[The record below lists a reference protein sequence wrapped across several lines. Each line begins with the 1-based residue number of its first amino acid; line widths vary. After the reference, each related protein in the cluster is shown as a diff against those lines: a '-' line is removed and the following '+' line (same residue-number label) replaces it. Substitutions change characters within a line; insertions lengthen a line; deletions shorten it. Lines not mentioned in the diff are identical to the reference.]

1 MNEIEKSTLSLIKL
15 ILMIFNGK
23 HSTISYDN
31 IININDDYHI
41 SLNKLKKEY
50 RITIK
55 NKYSIN
61 KDINILTLPAI
72 LFDNN
77 GHPFILAKCD
87 EQRVLIQKSGS
98 EKPEILNKKD
108 FLHLWNGYWMK
119 IEQKRSRFN
128 LHWFVPEF
136 IKQKQNLSEILL
148 FSFVLQILA
157 LISPLFVQVI
167 MDKVLVHQALSTLDV
182 LIFGLVA
189 AGLIEVILR
198 GLREYQ
204 YAHTAN
210 RIDIKLGLK
219 LVRHLF
225 GLPLLFFK
233 TRQVGAIVTRV
244 RELET
249 IREFLTGSMFTL
261 CIDVL
266 FMFVF
271 IYVMSLLSGMLTL
284 IFLGTIPFYA
294 LLAWWITP
302 KIEQA
307 VEQQFT
313 HAARNTAFLTE
324 TVAGSETLKS
334 LAAEPRFIRRWDSQT
349 ENMVSTGYDVQQWD
363 NRAGHLVMLL
373 QKVTSAMIIW
383 LGASEV
389 LSLHMTIGQLIA
401 FNMMVSHTQ
410 QPLTKLVQLW
420 GQFIRSRIAIEK
432 LGDMLNLPTERRSGE
447 ARAEN
452 ENENEGV
459 EGTETARSGERQVT
473 LQGAISFSDIV
484 FRYQPDLPPVIN
496 RFSLDIRAGE
506 TLGVVGASGSGKSTL
521 AGLLLRLYI
530 PEQGRIT
537 LDGIALQQIDV
548 ESLRQQA
555 GIVLQENFLFNKT
568 VKENIAQSRPVAAL
582 SEVIDAAKLA
592 GAHDFILK
600 LPLGYDTVIAEGG
613 QSLSGGQ
620 RQRLAIARTLLS
632 NPRILILD
640 EATSAL
646 DDESQAIIQANMA
659 EIAQGRTVITIA
671 HRLSTVRQ
679 CNRIIVLHQGQII
692 EQGSHEQLLQH
703 GRHYRKLW
711 QLQQELRQEQPL
723 KPEGSS
729 HV

>member
-1 MNEIEKSTLSLIKL
+1 MNEIEKTTLSLIKL
-15 ILMIFNGK
+15 IIMISNGE
-23 HSTISYDN
+23 HSIISDKNISNNNDN
-31 IININDDYHI
+31 YHI
-41 SLNKLKKEY
+41 SLNKLKKKHH
-50 RITIK
+50 ISIK
-55 NKYSIN
+55 NKRSIN
-61 KDINILTLPAI
+61 KKINTLSLPAI
-72 LFDNN
+72 LFDNDGN
-77 GHPFILAKCD
+77 PFILAKSD
-87 EQRVLIQKSGS
+87 EHRVLIQKPHQ
-98 EKPEILNKKD
+98 EKPEILDKADLINS
-108 FLHLWNGYWMK
+108 WSGRWIK
-119 IEQKRSRFN
+119 IKQNSSQFN
-128 LHWFVPEF
+128 IQWFIPEF
-136 IKQKQNLSEILL
+136 VRQKKNLSEILL

-157 LISPLFVQVI
+157 LISPLFLQVV

-182 LIFGLVA
+182 LIFGLVV
-189 AGLIEVILR
+189 AGLIEVVLR

-219 LVRHLF
+219 LVKHLF

-271 IYVMSLLSGMLTL
+271 IYVMSLISGTLTL
-284 IFLGTIPFYA
+284 IFLLTIPFYA

-302 KIEQA
+302 KIEKA
-307 VEQQFT
+307 VEKQFT
-313 HAARNTAFLTE
+313 HAALNTSFLTE
-324 TVAGSETLKS
+324 TVAGAETLKS
-334 LAAEPRFIRRWDSQT
+334 LAAEPRFTHRWDSQT
-349 ENMVSTGYDVQQWD
+349 ENMVSTSYEVQQWD
-363 NRAGHLVMLL
+363 NRSSHLVMLL
-373 QKVTSAMIIW
+373 QKVTSAIIIW

-401 FNMMVSHTQ
+401 FNMMVNHTE

-420 GQFIRSRIAIEK
+420 GQFIRSRIAIDK
-432 LGDMLNLPTERRSGE
+432 LGDMLNLPTEQQSGKE
-447 ARAEN
+447 
-452 ENENEGV
+452 
-459 EGTETARSGERQVT
+459 QVT
-473 LQGAISFSDIV
+473 LTGAISFSDVV
-484 FRYQPDLPPVIN
+484 FRYQPDLPPTIN
-496 RFSLDIRAGE
+496 QFTLNIKAGE
-506 TLGVVGASGSGKSTL
+506 TLGVVGTSGSGKSTL
-521 AGLLLRLYI
+521 ARLLLRLYT
-530 PEQGRIT
+530 PEYGKIT
-537 LDGIALQQIDV
+537 LDGIPLQQIDIA
-548 ESLRQQA
+548 SLRQQI

-568 VKENIAQSRPVAAL
+568 VQENIAQSRPDASL
-582 SEVIDAAKLA
+582 STVIEAAKLA

-632 NPRILILD
+632 DPKILILD

-646 DDESQAIIQANMA
+646 DDESQAIIQSNMA
-659 EIAQGRTVITIA
+659 NIAQGRTVITIA

-679 CNRIIVLHQGQII
+679 CSRIIVLHQGQIT

-703 GRHYRKLW
+703 GKHYRKLW
-711 QLQQELRQEQPL
+711 QLQQELQQEL
-723 KPEGSS
+723 KQEGTS